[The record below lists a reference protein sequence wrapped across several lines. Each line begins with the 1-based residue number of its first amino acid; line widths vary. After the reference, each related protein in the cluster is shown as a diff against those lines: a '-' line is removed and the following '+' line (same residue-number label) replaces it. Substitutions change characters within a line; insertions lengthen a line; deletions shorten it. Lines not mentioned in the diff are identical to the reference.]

1 MMETLLPEMILKK
14 RVGKTLHRECAIVY
28 IFNHLAV
35 EGSTDTLNMQIHD
48 YRWRSLLS
56 LMTTICEFDDN

>member
-35 EGSTDTLNMQIHD
+35 EGSTDILACK
-48 YRWRSLLS
+48 S
-56 LMTTICEFDDN
+56 TTVDGAHYCH